1 MKKQKFSPWMFILF
15 LGVLH
20 LLCASLSFAGDVETA
35 WKLGLAGA
43 NAQDSQSSN
52 QYVSFGLD
60 TKTKYWADRNLFLNF
75 DALVKFENGSFQ
87 SLDGEKKTE
96 SGLRLQEVGVHWLL
110 VNPLLLSAGALNQA
124 NNHSDLLFDDQA
136 FPAVRAQLKLFK
148 SGNGVTLF
156 EIEQAIPTSSSLN
169 TNTSA
174 TESTPRFLSASLAF
188 NYESFSYFWKSR
200 VGAYS
205 FDNLPSS
212 VAYQSGLRG
221 NTVNS
226 ITETESLFSYEFA
239 GLDAETSIRVPVLRG
254 WDFTGAVSYLKNN
267 KAPATSNSAYA
278 VSAGSE
284 FFFVGQKSWDF
295 SVTSFRIESDAAVAF
310 FNSESFFN
318 TNRIGYNLKS
328 YMNFRKRHFRVG
340 VSYTEAEVIYLNPVQ
355 SREKSLMLML
365 ETFYANI

>member
-1 MKKQKFSPWMFILF
+1 MKKQKFSPLMFMLF

-20 LLCASLSFAGDVETA
+20 LLCASLSFASDVESS
-35 WKLGLAGA
+35 WKLGLSGA
-43 NAQDSQSSN
+43 NAQDSQSTN

-60 TKTKYWADRNLFLNF
+60 TKTKYWADRDLFLNF

-87 SLDGEKKTE
+87 SLEGEKKNE
-96 SGLRLQEVGVHWLL
+96 SGLRLQEVGAHWLL
-110 VNPLLLSAGALNQA
+110 ANPLLLSVGALNQA
-124 NNHSDLLFDDQA
+124 TNHSDLLFDDQA
-136 FPAVRAQLKLFK
+136 FPAVRAQVKLFK
-148 SGNGVTLF
+148 SGTGLTSL
-156 EIEQAIPTSSSLN
+156 ELEQAIPTSSSLN
-169 TNTSA
+169 TNTRA
-174 TESTPRFLSASLAF
+174 TESTPRFLSASLSF
-188 NYESFSYFWKSR
+188 NYETFNYFWNTR

-226 ITETESLFSYEFA
+226 LTETESLFSYEFA
-239 GLDAETSIRVPVLRG
+239 GLDAESSLRVPVMRG

-267 KAPATSNSAYA
+267 KAPTTSNSAYA
-278 VSAGSE
+278 LTAGSE
-284 FFFVGQKSWDF
+284 FFFVGQKSWDL
-295 SVTSFRIESDAAVAF
+295 SMTGFRIESDAAVAY
-310 FNSESFFN
+310 FNSDSFFN